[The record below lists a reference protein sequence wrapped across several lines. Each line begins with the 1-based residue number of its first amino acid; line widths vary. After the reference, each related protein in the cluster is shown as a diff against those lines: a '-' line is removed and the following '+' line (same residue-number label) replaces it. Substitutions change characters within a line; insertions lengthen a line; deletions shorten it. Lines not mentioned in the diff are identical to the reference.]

1 MNKPPTY
8 TAQEVKEKCPSME
21 LDHAAFKVLQ
31 ELVDEEMDRYSPED
45 LVILAQASIILFS
58 RTMLKLSV
66 KNIN

>member
-1 MNKPPTY
+1 
-8 TAQEVKEKCPSME
+8 ME

-58 RTMLKLSV
+58 RTMLKLSI